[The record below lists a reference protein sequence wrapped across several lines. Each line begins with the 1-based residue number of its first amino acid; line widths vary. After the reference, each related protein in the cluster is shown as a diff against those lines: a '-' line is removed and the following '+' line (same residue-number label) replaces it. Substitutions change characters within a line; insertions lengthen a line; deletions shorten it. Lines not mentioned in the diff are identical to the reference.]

1 MISINPNKSVDI
13 SATEQVTSVSTG
25 KVSKTNWSATS
36 GYANQKQIEK
46 ERQDTYQANQDKQ
59 DPTKQLE
66 LRLQMMEL
74 AINDL
79 QAKYEGLK
87 DA

>member
-13 SATEQVTSVSTG
+13 SATEQVSSVSTG

-46 ERQDTYQANQDKQ
+46 DRQTTFQAEQDKVN
-59 DPTKQLE
+59 PTKQLE

-74 AINDL
+74 AIKDL
-79 QAKYEGLK
+79 QSKYEALSNV
-87 DA
+87 

>member
-13 SATEQVTSVSTG
+13 SATEQVSSVSTG

-36 GYANQKQIEK
+36 GYASQKQIEK